1 MEPRGRLIFR
11 GLAIYFWLLALSMF
25 ATPLQLSEQG
35 GLVLLGTR
43 LAGGENLLWSL
54 TFGSY
59 LAIFGLGLW
68 RMKRFI
74 IGIAHAYALYVVL
87 NLFLHW
93 SNQLPSGSA
102 DVLMPVIHAVMAIGT
117 SVLLSLRRKGLG

>member
-1 MEPRGRLIFR
+1 MEPRARLIFR
-11 GLAIYFWLLALSMF
+11 GLAIYFWVLGLSVF
-25 ATPLQLSEQG
+25 ATPLQLSEQS

-43 LAGGENLLWSL
+43 LTGGENVLWSL

-68 RMKRFI
+68 RMKRLI
-74 IGIAHAYALYVVL
+74 IGVAHAYALYVVL
-87 NLFLHW
+87 NLYLHW
-93 SNQLPSGSA
+93 SNQPPSGSG

-117 SVLLSLRRKGLG
+117 SVLLSLHRKGLG